1 MCLIGIKKPPSL
13 YPNMQYASDIH
24 LEYHA
29 GKNWPEL
36 QPNARYL
43 ALAGDIGNPFQ
54 KSFSNY
60 LTYCSKRFEHVFV
73 VMGNHDCWSQELDV
87 AKRKFRACCAE
98 KGNCTFLDDEVVEVD
113 GLRVFGS
120 IMWSPVTDRAA
131 KGMNDYN
138 MIYYNN
144 KNLTP
149 DDTRQMH
156 EATVSRINAL
166 LDESDK
172 PLLVITHYA
181 PLLQMNGRYGA
192 SPNISAFC
200 ADLWHLFR
208 KPLVGWISG
217 HTHASLQLTENGI
230 PCQSNCW
237 GYDAREQSEYR
248 RDAVM
253 DIPSLGSC
261 SPAFGMFGKPSKPL
275 NFLGYRTIRGSRVDK
290 LDAKETWLSTKPPV
304 TTLSSPPTDEKP
316 YL

>member
-1 MCLIGIKKPPSL
+1 
-13 YPNMQYASDIH
+13 MQYASDIH

-29 GKNWPEL
+29 GKNWPEI
-36 QPNARYL
+36 QPKAPYL
-43 ALAGDIGNPFQ
+43 ALAGDIGNPFH

-60 LTYCSKRFEHVFV
+60 LTYCSKRFKHVYV

-87 AKRKFRACCAE
+87 AKRRIRACCAE
-98 KGNCTFLDDEVVEVD
+98 KGNCTFLDDEVAELEDV
-113 GLRVFGS
+113 RIFGS
-120 IMWSPVTDRAA
+120 TLWSPVTDRAA

-144 KNLTP
+144 KHLTA

-156 EATVSRINAL
+156 SDTVARIDRL
-166 LDESDK
+166 LDASSK

-217 HTHASLQLTENGI
+217 HTHASLQITENGI
-230 PCQSNCW
+230 PCHSNCW
-237 GYDAREQSEYR
+237 GYDAREQSDYR
-248 RDAVM
+248 QDAVM
-253 DIPSLGSC
+253 DVPELGMTGG
-261 SPAFGMFGKPSKPL
+261 FGRPLHPVFKGYAATRRGKPNPL
-275 NFLGYRTIRGSRVDK
+275 DE
-290 LDAKETWLSTKPPV
+290 KESWLSTRTGVATQP
-304 TTLSSPPTDEKP
+304 
-316 YL
+316 